1 MISTNNILLER
12 KKKKKKTLNIKINFE
27 SKGYLIIQLNY

>member
-27 SKGYLIIQLNY
+27 INDYLII